1 MPPVKRF
8 KPIKGPYNYIPYIPI
23 TSHFIQ
29 MLNSQ
34 PQAANAM
41 PQAANIIVQ
50 QVKYKSH
57 IINKQQIIKSQL
69 LKKYTLS
76 RRR

>member
-8 KPIKGPYNYIPYIPI
+8 KPFKGPYVYIPYIPI
-23 TSHFIQ
+23 SSHFIQ

-34 PQAANAM
+34 PPDDAMLQAANALEH
-41 PQAANIIVQ
+41 

-57 IINKQQIIKSQL
+57 IINRQQMIKSQL
-69 LKKYTLS
+69 LKKYTS
-76 RRR
+76 PRNR